1 MAERRLEAAAG
12 RVNALMTELLQFLL
26 SGLMVGSIYGLV
38 AVGFCLVYSTTE
50 VVNFA
55 QGEFVMLGGMMAA
68 SWLAATGWPLPLV
81 LALSVSA
88 TVLVAV
94 LAEAIT
100 FGFTRKPQ
108 VLNLIII
115 TIGLAITIKGAVMM
129 VWGKFPRD
137 LPAFSG
143 EEPIAIFGARIA
155 PQALWIVGTSLV
167 VMTVIALFMQRS
179 TIGTAMRAAAADTG
193 TAALM
198 GIPVR
203 RLSTLSFGIAAGV
216 GAIAGMVT
224 TPLTLTSYDHG
235 TLIGLKGF
243 CAAIIGGLGNVYG
256 AFFGGLIL
264 GVLEALTAGFGGSGY
279 QDAAAFLV
287 LIVILLVRP
296 QGLLR
301 GTGREGVVKV

>member
-1 MAERRLEAAAG
+1 MAQWRLETAVG
-12 RVNALMTELLQFLL
+12 CIDALMTEILQFLL
-26 SGLMVGSIYGLV
+26 SGLMVGSVFGLV

-55 QGEFVMLGGMMAA
+55 QGEFVMLGGMIAA
-68 SWLAATGWPLPLV
+68 SWLAVTGWPVPLV
-81 LALSVSA
+81 LALAVA
-88 TVLVAV
+88 AAMLVAM
-94 LAEAIT
+94 LTEAIT
-100 FGFTRKPQ
+100 FGLSRKPQ
-108 VLNLIII
+108 VLNLTIV

-129 VWGKFPRD
+129 IWGKFPRD

-143 EEPIAIFGARIA
+143 DVPIAIFGARIA
-155 PQALWIVGTSLV
+155 PQALWIVGISLA
-167 VMTVIALFMQRS
+167 VMVAIALFMQRS
-179 TIGTAMRAAAADTG
+179 TTGTAMRAAAADKG

-203 RLSTLSFGIAAGV
+203 RLSTLSFGIAAAIGAVAGV
-216 GAIAGMVT
+216 VT

-256 AFFGGLIL
+256 AFLGGLIL
-264 GVLEALTAGFGGSGY
+264 GVLEAFAAGLGGSGY

-296 QGLLR
+296 QGLFR